1 MTDQAEEG
9 ENNRKPGSMYEASR
23 RILLAAIGAA
33 AIAQEEMEDFI
44 NHLVDRGEIAEK
56 EGMKLMREMIEKRKE
71 KRKSFEAEMNK
82 RLHAATDRL
91 DLPSKKDIDELSAK
105 IAELTRKV
113 EELKKSKE

>member
-1 MTDQAEEG
+1 
-9 ENNRKPGSMYEASR
+9 MYEASR

-44 NHLVDRGEIAEK
+44 KRLVDRGEIAEK
-56 EGMKLMREMIEKRKE
+56 EGKKLMNEMLEKRKE

-82 RLHAATDRL
+82 RLHAAADCL
-91 DLPSKKDIDELSAK
+91 DVPSKKDIDELSAK

-113 EELKKSKE
+113 EELKKTKE